1 MPTRTKAKD
10 LVKLVDDGRLTE
22 VKDKDAFRSY
32 LSNDPPAQ
40 WIKPHPLTKGVDYLP
55 IDKVEALLDTLF
67 QDWEVEIKSVNQLA
81 QSICAVVR
89 LHYRHPVSGDWM
101 YHDGVGATPLKTDK
115 GFTAADLAHIKS
127 DAVSTG
133 APAAVSFAVK
143 DAAERIGNIF
153 GRNLN
158 RKDTVSLSGIYNVSE
173 DGYQVADAVN
183 QLDKA
188 TTMAELKS
196 VWSQLSPILRANA
209 QVLSAK
215 NQAKEKFNEGA

>member
-10 LVKLVDDGRLTE
+10 LVRLVDSGRLAE
-22 VKDKDAFRSY
+22 VQDKDAFRSY
-32 LSNDPPAQ
+32 LSNDPPTQ
-40 WIKPHPLTKGVDYLP
+40 WIKPHPLAKDVDYLP
-55 IDKVEALLDTLF
+55 IDKVEALLDALF

-101 YHDGVGATPLKTDK
+101 YHDGVGATPLKTDR

-133 APAAVSFAVK
+133 APAAVSFAIK
-143 DAAERIGNIF
+143 DAAEHIGNIF

-158 RKDTVSLSGIYNVSE
+158 RKDTVNLSGIYSASDDGQIAEAVS
-173 DGYQVADAVN
+173 
-183 QLDKA
+183 QLNEA
-188 TTMAELKS
+188 STIAELKS
-196 VWSQLSPILRANA
+196 VWGQLSPILRANA
-209 QVLSAK
+209 RVLSAK
-215 NQAKEKFNEGA
+215 NRAKEKLNESA

>member
-10 LVKLVDDGRLTE
+10 LVKLVDDGRLAE

-40 WIKPHPLTKGVDYLP
+40 WIKPHPLAKEVDYLP
-55 IDKVEALLDTLF
+55 IDKVETLLDTLF

-127 DAVSTG
+127 DAVATG
-133 APAAVSFAVK
+133 APAAVSYAVK

-158 RKDTVSLSGIYNVSE
+158 RKDAVSLSGIYNVSE
-173 DGYQVADAVN
+173 DDCQVADAVN
-183 QLDKA
+183 QLNKA

-209 QVLSAK
+209 RVLSAK
-215 NQAKEKFNEGA
+215 NQAKEKFNESA